1 VTRFCLRVHHAG
13 FTHAQLRQLAK
24 TSERL
29 GLDGLSL
36 YDVLNPGASEVWTTL
51 SALAVATDRLVLMPL
66 VLDVGYRHPSLLA
79 KMAASLDVLSGSS
92 RLILGLGYGG
102 NPADHTAY
110 GFGWDSS
117 APARVEHLEEQ
128 VRIMRALWTQ
138 ARVTVDGR
146 WFQLADAP
154 GFPVSTSGG
163 PPVLIAS
170 RGVRHGLAG
179 VARQADLCNISFD
192 LSADEWQEYRA
203 VLDGHLVRTGRAPGS
218 VGLTHNATVVI
229 RHRRADALEAFD
241 QLARS
246 RNLTREQARHGL
258 DHALV
263 GSPDD
268 IVERLVAYRLAGVD
282 FAWVFLLFPDLPEI
296 GSVRMFAETV
306 LPAYRGI

>member
-13 FTHAQLRQLAK
+13 FTHAQLRQLAE

-66 VLDVGYRHPSLLA
+66 VLDMAYRHPSLLA
-79 KMAASLDVLSGSS
+79 KMAASLDVLSGGS

-117 APARVEHLEEQ
+117 APARVEQLEEQ

-170 RGVRHGLAG
+170 RGVRHGLGG

-192 LSADEWQEYRA
+192 LSADEWQEYRT
-203 VLDGHLVRTGRAPGS
+203 VLAGHLARAGRAPGS

-268 IVERLVAYRLAGVD
+268 IVERLVAYRQAGID
-282 FAWVFLLFPDLPEI
+282 FAWVFLLFPDLPET
-296 GSVRMFAETV
+296 GSVRLFAETV